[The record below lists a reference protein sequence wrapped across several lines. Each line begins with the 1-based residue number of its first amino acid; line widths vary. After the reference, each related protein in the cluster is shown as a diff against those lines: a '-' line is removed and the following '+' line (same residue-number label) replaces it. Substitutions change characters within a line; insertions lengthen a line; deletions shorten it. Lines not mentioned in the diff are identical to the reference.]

1 MDMFKKPYEISLW
14 EDELVFIG
22 EGEDRFSYYKEVKVA
37 TIGSDSMDSPARC
50 LSPKLSRKVNGE
62 NTLTFTMYYRY
73 WDDDA
78 QDFVYN
84 PFNRLMVNERKV
96 KLRLG
101 EPGPDAQWFD
111 FIVKNVQENS
121 ESKVFTYTCKDQ
133 FVNELSKSGFEI
145 ELDNELENN
154 MGTIEVLAGRILEG
168 SDWKVL
174 PNDTDLKQY
183 KEEPLYRVTL
193 GANITAINA
202 LTGAERLIEKG
213 KDIYVFY
220 SDIHDKQ
227 KTQWWFLYTD
237 GQFKTN
243 DDLLIDRE
251 HPNYFI
257 DVGTYEEYP
266 SFVGIRESDGT
277 YLIELSMKYRGE
289 KLVRQVQTK
298 YDSTIDKYVGV
309 YKKDGELYYGYTQT
323 EYSTSGA
330 IVNYVANPSSFT
342 STSGWDTDAN
352 QLDYEIYTEK
362 NSNTALYESYLKID
376 FANKQGALVRN
387 SGIGGNRTVI
397 GQFAEGEQ
405 YVLRIKYKN
414 QNGYMSTAPIAKI
427 CEYDYIDH
435 YYNLS
440 EPFFDFSQTE
450 NPNYINEIDKDGKF
464 YRTDDNYIYM
474 LATCSRSISK
484 AELTNWD
491 FKIGLF
497 FDFDTTD
504 TIYIEDLQVF
514 KYEIYVDEDGVER
527 LCIPGGKLLSEI
539 KTKYIYYKPDKTMKS
554 IEDLKPVY
562 SEYENNTDFE
572 QQYGVEGAEGNEF
585 TKVRSISAKESNRF
599 NLIQDLCETFECWP
613 KFTIERNPETGEIYY
628 DENYRQKKFVSFHE
642 YVGKENFIGFR
653 YGVNSKSIQRTI
665 DSAAIVSKMIVK
677 DNANEFAPNGFCSIA
692 RASENPTGEN
702 FLLSFDHYVR
712 QGLLDFDVVTND
724 LYVNANGYL
733 GYYTQLKEL
742 NTQRDPMIEKQSG
755 LLIDIANYE
764 SAYTTYKTS
773 YDSAVEQ
780 QLIVEKSYC
789 KLAGKEIS
797 HDEFFELTETDA
809 NTDEL
814 KKYWHQW
821 CQYQNVIVQHGEL
834 YPKAEV
840 NLKNAQNEFDNYSAK
855 LKEII
860 DTKRELALQF
870 YKKYSRF
877 IQEGSWIKEDY
888 TDPNLYYLDAESTL
902 HTSAQPKVTYNI
914 SVIDV
919 APLASQEGYEDF
931 AHYSF
936 DIGDRTYIEDVEF
949 FGWSLANRSAP
960 YREEVVVSEVT
971 MELDSPEKN
980 QIKVQNYKT
989 QFEDLFQRITASTQQ
1004 AEYHTGEY
1012 ERAASVVE
1020 TNGTISADTLA
1031 NSFANN
1037 SFKLSNAR
1045 DQSVV
1050 WDSSGITTTS
1060 LNNPSEMVRIISG
1073 GVFLSTDGG
1082 QSWKTGITGS
1092 GINTSYLTAGQI
1104 NTNEIYIMNGNNAA
1118 FRWDEKGLSAYW
1130 ANKNYDGQTTSYNT
1144 NKFVRFDHNGLYG
1157 VIGEDDW
1164 VPASLDDIQ
1173 ENAPFA
1179 LTWKGFSLKNNDGSV
1194 RISTENDIQVLDNS
1208 TERLKIGR
1216 LGYQYVAFSGNS
1228 FAEGVKYY
1236 IPTENGYEET
1246 QDKEPQEKTTY
1257 YTYELVYGI
1266 KISNDE
1272 GRAVMET
1279 DDKGELWLK
1288 GRLRVG
1294 DETTSTVEIGYLDQ
1308 ETIEGQDF
1316 HKVISA
1322 GQDSNIFAVYENGYI
1337 KTTAGKI
1344 GNISITERGL
1354 IVGRDESPFLSL
1366 NDEGL
1371 VIRQS
1376 GIKLEDSNN
1385 NTVFNLTEDG
1395 LEMTAK
1401 IHAIDASFDNGEIG
1415 GFTISGNNLSSAN
1428 GGIVL
1433 SGANDEII
1441 ANSIK
1446 LGTGAEITEHIKLGS
1461 AYIKNPDIL
1470 VTENND
1476 THRSGVFIESGD
1488 IKIFD
1493 DGTAKFGSISIDG
1506 SNSKI
1511 HGNNFYIT
1519 PNEAMFSNVTVSGKI
1534 QTAIF
1539 EQGTIQAAGG
1549 MVLIRPS
1556 TRIVINDFGE
1566 CLLENS
1572 MGFNDGDLCEVDGKA
1587 CKILINGGICSF
1599 KTLSDN
1605 PFKPDNGSII
1615 IGYGQVD
1622 NNIGIA
1628 INTTN
1633 NSAGFLERAL
1643 TVFETVPNK
1652 NDDMLTKIP
1661 RIILGD
1667 LGKNNE
1673 IDKYGNLS
1681 GYGLYAENVYLHGA
1695 LVTGFEETYYSG
1707 FNGKRRTDST
1717 EPYTLLWAGAEADG
1731 VSGEYDIEKAPFR
1744 VDSEGNLYASKGTF
1758 KGSIISNATIEAA
1771 QIITPILRGNGNNPA
1786 LEIHDTEN
1794 GIQFKNNDEISL
1806 QIDASGLA
1814 HSGKSFVEFSKDG
1827 AIFKT
1832 NGMELKN
1839 NQISWSTGDQII
1851 HGLSYENNIFE
1862 FGGLNE
1868 SIASTVVIKLLARE
1882 VQFGQNFK
1890 YEPKENGCDLYVY

>member
-73 WDDDA
+73 WDDDT

-362 NSNTALYESYLKID
+362 NLNTALYESYLKID
-376 FANKQGALVRN
+376 FTNRQGALVRN

-414 QNGYMSTAPIAKI
+414 QKGYMNTAPTAKI
-427 CEYDYIDH
+427 CEYDYSDH

-464 YRTDDNYIYM
+464 DRTDDNYIYM
-474 LATCSRSISK
+474 LATCSRSVSK
-484 AELTNWD
+484 TELTNWD
-491 FKIGLF
+491 FKVGLF
-497 FDFDTTD
+497 FDFNTTD
-504 TIYIEDLQVF
+504 TIYIEDVQVF
-514 KYEIYVDEDGVER
+514 KYETYIGEDKVER
-527 LCIPGGKLLSEI
+527 LCVPGGKLLSEI

-562 SEYENNTDFE
+562 SEYENNTDFK

-773 YDSAVEQ
+773 HDSAVEQ

-797 HDEFFELTETDA
+797 HDKFFELTETDA

-855 LKEII
+855 LKEITDI
-860 DTKRELALQF
+860 KRELALQF

-1012 ERAASVVE
+1012 QRAASVVE

-1130 ANKNYDGQTTSYNT
+1130 ANKNDDGQTTSYNT

-1179 LTWKGFSLKNNDGSV
+1179 LTWKGFSLRNGDGSV
-1194 RISTENDIQVLDNS
+1194 VISTDDDIVVKDDRNVN
-1208 TERLKIGR
+1208 RVKIGR
-1216 LGYQYVAFSGNS
+1216 IDGNKIDGY
-1228 FAEGVKYY
+1228 
-1236 IPTENGYEET
+1236 
-1246 QDKEPQEKTTY
+1246 
-1257 YTYELVYGI
+1257 VYGI
-1266 KISNDE
+1266 RISDNNNQV
-1272 GRAVMET
+1272 VMET
-1279 DDKGELWLK
+1279 DSNGELWLRDK
-1288 GRLRVG
+1288 LRVG
-1294 DETTSTVEIGYLDQ
+1294 TVDTSTVEIGYLDQ
-1308 ETIEGQDF
+1308 IRTEAGDKNYHAVIRAGNEDQDYAF
-1316 HKVISA
+1316 S
-1322 GQDSNIFAVYENGYI
+1322 VYEDGYVFAKGMEVSGI
-1337 KTTAGKI
+1337 INALEGKI
-1344 GNISITERGL
+1344 GDIEIVNGGLKTSNITLNNNGL
-1354 IVGRDESPFLSL
+1354 IIK
-1366 NDEGL
+1366 N
-1371 VIRQS
+1371 S
-1376 GIKLEDSNN
+1376 GIKLEVSGKDGAADE
-1385 NTVFNLTEDG
+1385 TVFSLIDG
-1395 LEMTAK
+1395 KLSLKGDITATNATFK
-1401 IHAIDASFDNGEIG
+1401 KGTIG
-1415 GFTISGNNLSSAN
+1415 GFTIEENQLTSSDENKGIILDGTSGK
-1428 GGIVL
+1428 IT
-1433 SGANDEII
+1433 ANDIE
-1441 ANSIK
+1441 
-1446 LGTGAEITEHIKLGS
+1446 LGTSAKIVDYIQLGS
-1461 AYIKNPDIL
+1461 AKIQNP
-1470 VTENND
+1470 TEPNSDNEISRPFID
-1476 THRSGVFIESGD
+1476 TSG
-1488 IKIFD
+1488 IKIYD
-1493 DGTAKFGSISIDG
+1493 NGTATFGNIEIDG
-1506 SNSKI
+1506 INSKI
-1511 HGNNFYIT
+1511 SGGEHGKFSIT
-1519 PNEAMFSNVTVSGKI
+1519 PSEASFENVTVSGKI
-1534 QTAIF
+1534 KTAIF
-1539 EQGTIQAAGG
+1539 EQGSVQTASGIILVRPATR
-1549 MVLIRPS
+1549 VLVDDS
-1556 TRIVINDFGE
+1556 TYK
-1566 CLLENS
+1566 LEKPE
-1572 MGFNDGDLCEVDGKA
+1572 GFNDGDYCE
-1587 CKILINGGICSF
+1587 INGNSCVINF
-1599 KTLSDN
+1599 KEGSSNCTFSPIDKNATDLG
-1605 PFKPDNGSII
+1605 FKFENGDTIVS
-1615 IGYGQVD
+1615 YGQDGNV
-1622 NNIGIA
+1622 GISINSSANDADFPSEA
-1628 INTTN
+1628 ITI
-1633 NSAGFLERAL
+1633 
-1643 TVFETVPNK
+1643 FEVGADVNF
-1652 NDDMLTKIP
+1652 NDITKTP

-1667 LGKNNE
+1667 LGQNGKN
-1673 IDKYGNLS
+1673 YGGLT
-1681 GYGLYAENVYLHGA
+1681 GYGLYAENAYLHGA
-1695 LVTGFEETYYSG
+1695 LVTEFKDGETFYSG
-1707 FNGKRRTDST
+1707 FNGKRPDDST
-1717 EPYTLLWAGAEADG
+1717 EPYILLWAGAKKDSSTG
-1731 VSGEYDIEKAPFR
+1731 NYNIKNAPFR
-1744 VDSEGNLYASKGTF
+1744 VDNEGNLFAFKGTF
-1758 KGSIISNATIEAA
+1758 EGSVISKSTIEATEIVTA
-1771 QIITPILRGNGNNPA
+1771 ILRGTENEAALTICDESGIEFKTADSTTFSINSSGLVRNKSNFISISDSNVSFSTGLSTLTENRLEWGNNN
-1786 LEIHDTEN
+1786 H
-1794 GIQFKNNDEISL
+1794 GISYDDNIIEMGQVTKN
-1806 QIDASGLA
+1806 LA
-1814 HSGKSFVEFSKDG
+1814 KAEGQSATSTTAIVKMQAKEFMIGPK
-1827 AIFKT
+1827 
-1832 NGMELKN
+1832 M
-1839 NQISWSTGDQII
+1839 
-1851 HGLSYENNIFE
+1851 
-1862 FGGLNE
+1862 
-1868 SIASTVVIKLLARE
+1868 R
-1882 VQFGQNFK
+1882 
-1890 YEPKENGCDLYVY
+1890 YEPKSGGCDLYVL